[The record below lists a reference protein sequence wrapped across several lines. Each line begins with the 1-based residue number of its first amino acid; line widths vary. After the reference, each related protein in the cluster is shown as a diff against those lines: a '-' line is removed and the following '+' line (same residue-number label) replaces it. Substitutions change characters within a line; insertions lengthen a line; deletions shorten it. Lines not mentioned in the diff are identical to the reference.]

1 MERDADNCRRLR
13 LWQFQRPSSQRS
25 GRNEM
30 TKKLMPIMML
40 MFLSG
45 CNEPKQ
51 VSGTDFKREYELRN
65 NQTMVS
71 SEYLGEKD
79 GKVFLRRK
87 TMSLVNKDKWNE
99 EIWFTGTNNLDAAF
113 LAALRK
119 EIVNQASEAIGAGAP
134 QPQR

>member
-1 MERDADNCRRLR
+1 
-13 LWQFQRPSSQRS
+13 
-25 GRNEM
+25 M

>member
-1 MERDADNCRRLR
+1 MMMK
-13 LWQFQRPSSQRS
+13 W
-25 GRNEM
+25 
-30 TKKLMPIMML
+30 MPITML

-51 VSGTDFKREYELRN
+51 VSGTDFKREYELRS

-87 TMSLVNKDKWNE
+87 TMSLVKKNKWNE
-99 EIWFTGTNNLDAAF
+99 EIWFTGTNNLDTAF
-113 LAALRK
+113 LAELKR
-119 EIVNQASEAIGAGAP
+119 EIPNQASQAIGASAP
-134 QPQR
+134 